1 MPVERSR
8 LRDALEEEIAEGKF
22 GPGERLDEMEL
33 ARRFG
38 VSRTPIRE
46 ALMHLAAIGLVIS
59 RPRRGAVVA
68 SLSPTQLMEMFDVMA
83 ELEGMAGRLAARRW
97 NAADEGRI
105 KAAHEACCQ
114 VAATGDADTYY
125 YENELFHDAIY
136 AASHNTFLY
145 QECSALH
152 RRLKPYRRLQ
162 LRVANRVD
170 DSIREHGAIVEALL
184 KRDAAS
190 AREMLHGHVVV
201 QGDRFA
207 DLIASL
213 PQLHEDRLPAKGA
226 RKV

>member
-1 MPVERSR
+1 MTVERSR

-22 GPGERLDEMEL
+22 APGERLDEMEL

-68 SLSPTQLMEMFDVMA
+68 SLTPAQLMEMFDVMA

-97 NAADEGRI
+97 NAADEARI
-105 KAAHEACCQ
+105 KAAHEACCR
-114 VAATGDADTYY
+114 AADTGDADTYY
-125 YENELFHDAIY
+125 YENEQFHDAIY

-162 LRVANRVD
+162 LRVANRVN

-184 KRDAAS
+184 KRDAAG
-190 AREMLHGHVVV
+190 ARELLHDHVVV

-213 PQLHEDRLPAKGA
+213 PQLHEDRLPAK
-226 RKV
+226 RS

>member
-1 MPVERSR
+1 MVERSR
-8 LRDALEEEIAEGKF
+8 LRDALEEEIAEGSF
-22 GPGERLDEMEL
+22 APGERLDEMEL

-46 ALMHLAAIGLVIS
+46 ALMHLAATGLVIS

-68 SLSPTQLMEMFDVMA
+68 SLSPTQLMEMFEVMG
-83 ELEGMAGRLAARRW
+83 ELEGMAGRIAARRW
-97 NAADEGRI
+97 NAADEARI
-105 KAAHEACCQ
+105 KATHEACCR
-114 VAATGDADTYY
+114 AAETGDADAYY
-125 YENELFHDAIY
+125 YENEQFHDAIY

-162 LRVANRVD
+162 LRVANRLG
-170 DSIREHGAIVEALL
+170 DSMKEHAGIVEALL
-184 KRDAAS
+184 ARDAAS
-190 AREMLHGHVVV
+190 AQARLHDHVVV

-213 PQLHEDRLPAKGA
+213 PQLHEERVPAS
-226 RKV
+226 RSQ